1 LPKHN
6 KNALNLRKDGIM
18 LAIASLASLVVINTL
33 WFVVLAPALLIET
46 SPLTTGI
53 TLIISLLEAAMLISL
68 GLGIY
73 LIAKSKIG

>member
-1 LPKHN
+1 MPKHN